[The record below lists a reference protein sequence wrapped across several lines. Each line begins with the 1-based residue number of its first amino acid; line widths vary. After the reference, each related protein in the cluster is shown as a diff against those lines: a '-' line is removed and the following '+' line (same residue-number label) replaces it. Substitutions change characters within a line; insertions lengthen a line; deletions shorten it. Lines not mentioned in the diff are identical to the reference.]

1 MARLCT
7 LKITCSHTFLYK
19 KLDQFGEDHN
29 KHILESVKKQGEFME
44 LQAERKKCDAG
55 LLTDHK
61 NKCVVQDMGRK
72 LVFDNIDYRQEVHYM
87 THEHQNNDA
96 HCVTYMSVANR
107 VSGNHLSNVKPGGSV
122 LSLENGKCLPSVS
135 DNVRQRENYIA
146 LIGRIIS
153 AKIKCLQFLQDV
165 SVAHIPHLYKK
176 EKSAKSDV
184 VSLTYVSN
192 PLCCNALSV
201 PSG

>member
-1 MARLCT
+1 MWLLNKLILFQNTLTRLCS

-29 KHILESVKKQGEFME
+29 KHILESVKQQGEFME
-44 LQAERKKCDAG
+44 LQAERQKCDAG
-55 LLTDHK
+55 LLADQK
-61 NKCVVQDMGRK
+61 NKCVVQGVGRK

-96 HCVTYMSVANR
+96 HCVTYMSVANHLE
-107 VSGNHLSNVKPGGSV
+107 VSGNHLSHVRPGGSV
-122 LSLENGKCLPSVS
+122 LNLENGKCLPSVC
-135 DNVRQRENYIA
+135 DNVRQRENCIA

-165 SVAHIPHLYKK
+165 SVAHIPHLYRK
-176 EKSAKSDV
+176 EMSAKSNV
-184 VSLTYVSN
+184 VS
-192 PLCCNALSV
+192 
-201 PSG
+201 

>member
-1 MARLCT
+1 MFPNTLARLSS

-29 KHILESVKKQGEFME
+29 KHILESVKQQGEFME
-44 LQAERKKCDAG
+44 FQAERQKCDAG
-55 LLTDHK
+55 LLADQK
-61 NKCVVQDMGRK
+61 NKCVVQDVGRK

-107 VSGNHLSNVKPGGSV
+107 VSGNHLSHVRPGGSV
-122 LSLENGKCLPSVS
+122 LNLENGKCLPSVR

-165 SVAHIPHLYKK
+165 SVGHIPHLYRR
-176 EKSAKSDV
+176 EMSAKSNV
-184 VSLTYVSN
+184 VS
-192 PLCCNALSV
+192 
-201 PSG
+201 